1 MKNWKKEIKEI
12 PYKIFDKLM
21 AKRVNEILLISN
33 PYDAFIMEED
43 SRIAERIIA
52 EYQGLNLTK
61 PPKIVWASTEGN
73 ALKTLADNKNINL
86 ILTMPRL
93 EGTNAF
99 DLCRKI
105 KKRYKKRDLPCYLL
119 TNDTGKVITEKI
131 EEYAEY
137 IDETFVWSGDTNLLV
152 AIVKI
157 TEDKMN
163 ADFDTKNANVQI
175 IILIEDSPKYYSS
188 LLPLLY
194 KELVTQTRK
203 VMDDSL
209 NQEDRIRRMRAR
221 PKILH
226 AKNYEEALDIYNKY
240 ADYILSIFS
249 DVRFKKNG
257 IINKEAGILFLSE
270 LCKQKHKIPTLVLSA
285 EENNRIK
292 AEKIS
297 TAFINKNSISLHT
310 DISAFLKNNLGF
322 GDFIFK
328 NSNGTEFGRASS
340 LLEMER
346 MLSDIPDDIIYK
358 HAAKNEFSTWLMARS
373 EVYLAS
379 RIAPLKA
386 EEFGTG
392 KAIRN
397 SLVQHFKELR
407 KNRQRGIVSDFAS
420 DFFDPDFDF
429 IKAGSGS
436 LGGKARG
443 LAFASHLLN
452 QSDYFSEKF
461 PNIIVNIPKTLVIA
475 TQGFDDFIKENRL
488 DKIYD
493 ENMSDEDIV
502 KKFLKGKISKWI
514 EDIAKKFISY
524 VKYPL
529 AVRSSSLLE
538 DAQNHPC
545 AGVYKTYMI
554 PNSAAEPQKRIKRL
568 TDAIKLVYASTY
580 LEASKT
586 FIKNSSNRI
595 EEEKMGVIIQ
605 QVIGKKYKSYF
616 YPAIS
621 GVAQSYNFYPV
632 SYMKQEEGIA
642 FIAAGL
648 GTIVVQGG
656 YSLRFSPRYPQMLP
670 QFSTVDDILK
680 NSQKYFYAL
689 NIDNF
694 PDMFGSAEN
703 ASYNLDDEAVL
714 SKIETDADA
723 ETVPDNSPIK
733 KLSSYFI
740 PQDNKI
746 KDGYSADGYPI
757 LTFANILKYNLFSIP
772 EIITRLL
779 KIGAKGMGCPIEIEF
794 AVNLPDNSNQKP
806 LFALLQIRPMS
817 GAFTEK
823 KFSIKEEDIENG
835 LCYSSNALGNGEIS
849 DIEDIVL
856 VNPKS
861 FDITKTLDIASEI
874 KEINKR
880 LIKENRKYLLIGP
893 GRWGS
898 ADRWLGIPVKWND
911 ISNAGAII
919 ETEFADLKAD
929 PSYGSHFFHNIT
941 SLGVGYMTVKTNNED
956 FIRWEKIDK
965 MPMLK
970 TDRFIKH
977 IRLKKFLT
985 IQIDGATSKALI
997 GLSE

>member
-1 MKNWKKEIKEI
+1 M

-21 AKRVNEILLISN
+21 SKRVNEILLVSN

-43 SRIAERIIA
+43 GRLSERIIY
-52 EYQGLNLTK
+52 EYKGLNLTK
-61 PPKIVWASTEGN
+61 PPKIIRASTAKEAFDKLIAN
-73 ALKTLADNKNINL
+73 PNINL
-86 ILTMPRL
+86 VLTMPRL

-99 DLCRKI
+99 DLCKKI
-105 KKRYKKRDLPCYLL
+105 KKRYKNLPCYLL
-119 TNDTGKVITEKI
+119 THEIGGVMAEKI
-131 EEYAEY
+131 EKYAEY
-137 IDETFVWSGDTNLLV
+137 IDETFVWNGDTNLLV

-163 ADFDTKNANVQI
+163 ADFDTKNANVRV

-188 LLPLLY
+188 LLPFLY
-194 KELVTQTRK
+194 KELVTQTRS

-226 AKNYEEALDIYNKY
+226 AKNYEEARAIYERYK
-240 ADYILSIFS
+240 DYLLSIFS

-257 IINKEAGILFLSE
+257 VINKEAGILFLSKR
-270 LCKQKHKIPTLVLSA
+270 CKANRKAPMLVLSA
-285 EENNRIK
+285 EKNNRKK
-292 AEKIS
+292 AENIS
-297 TAFINKNSISLHT
+297 AVFLNKNSTSLHT
-310 DISAFLKNNLGF
+310 DISAFLKNKLGF

-328 NSNGTEFGRASS
+328 NKDGTEAGRATN

-346 MLSDIPDDIIYK
+346 VLPNIPDDIIYRQ
-358 HAAKNEFSTWLMARS
+358 AAKNEFSTWLMARS
-373 EVYLAS
+373 EVYLAY

-386 EEFGTG
+386 EKFGTG
-392 KAIRN
+392 KAIKE
-397 SLVQHFKELR
+397 SLIQHFKDLR
-407 KNRQRGIVSDFAS
+407 KNRQKGIVTDFVS
-420 DFFDPDFDF
+420 DFFDPDSDF

-443 LAFASHLLN
+443 LAFASHLLHQN
-452 QSDYFSEKF
+452 NYFSEKF
-461 PNIIVNIPKTLVIA
+461 PNVTVSIPRTLVIA

-488 DKIYD
+488 DKIYNENITD
-493 ENMSDEDIV
+493 EEAAKRFLNGKIPRWIEDIV
-502 KKFLKGKISKWI
+502 KQ
-514 EDIAKKFISY
+514 FISY

-545 AGVYKTYMI
+545 AGIYKTYMI
-554 PNSAAEPQKRIKRL
+554 PNSAVDPEKRIKRL

-580 LEASKT
+580 LEAPKT
-586 FIKNSSNRI
+586 FIKNSLNRI
-595 EEEKMGVIIQ
+595 EEEKMGIIIQ
-605 QVIGKKYKSYF
+605 QIIGKKYKSYF
-616 YPAIS
+616 YPAVS

-632 SYMKQEEGIA
+632 SHMKQEEGIA

-656 YSLRFSPRYPQMLP
+656 YSLRFSPEYPQILP
-670 QFSTVDDILK
+670 QFSTVEDILK

-689 NIDNF
+689 NIDDF
-694 PDMFGSAEN
+694 PNIFGSAGN
-703 ASYNLDDEAVL
+703 VSYNLDDEAAL

-723 ETVPDNSPIK
+723 EIIPDNSPIK
-733 KLSSYFI
+733 SLSSYFI

-779 KIGAKGMGCPIEIEF
+779 QIGAKGMGCPVEIEF
-794 AVNLPDNSNQKP
+794 AVNLPDNDNDNP

-817 GAFTEK
+817 GAFVKK
-823 KFSIKEEDIENG
+823 KFSIKTENITKG

-849 DIEDIVL
+849 DIADIIL

-861 FDITKTLDIASEI
+861 FDITKTIDIALEI
-874 KEINKR
+874 KEFNKR
-880 LIKENRKYLLIGP
+880 LAKKNRKYLLIGP

-898 ADRWLGIPVKWND
+898 SDRWLGIPVKWND

-956 FIRWEKIDK
+956 FIKWEQMDK
-965 MPMLK
+965 MPALK
-970 TDRFIKH
+970 TGCFIKH
-977 IRLKKFLT
+977 IRLKKPL
-985 IQIDGATSKALI
+985 IIKIDGKTSKSLI
-997 GLSE
+997 KLYE

>member
-1 MKNWKKEIKEI
+1 
-12 PYKIFDKLM
+12 
-21 AKRVNEILLISN
+21 
-33 PYDAFIMEED
+33 
-43 SRIAERIIA
+43 
-52 EYQGLNLTK
+52 
-61 PPKIVWASTEGN
+61 
-73 ALKTLADNKNINL
+73 
-86 ILTMPRL
+86 
-93 EGTNAF
+93 
-99 DLCRKI
+99 
-105 KKRYKKRDLPCYLL
+105 
-119 TNDTGKVITEKI
+119 
-131 EEYAEY
+131 
-137 IDETFVWSGDTNLLV
+137 
-152 AIVKI
+152 
-157 TEDKMN
+157 
-163 ADFDTKNANVQI
+163 
-175 IILIEDSPKYYSS
+175 
-188 LLPLLY
+188 
-194 KELVTQTRK
+194 
-203 VMDDSL
+203 MDDSL

-226 AKNYEEALDIYNKY
+226 AKNYEEALNIYNQYK
-240 ADYILSIFS
+240 DYLLSIFS
-249 DVRFKKNG
+249 DVRFKKNEA
-257 IINKEAGILFLSE
+257 INKEAGILFLSE
-270 LCKQKHKIPTLVLSA
+270 TCKENYKIPTLVLSA
-285 EENNRIK
+285 EENNRKK

-297 TAFINKNSISLHT
+297 AVFLNKNSISLHT
-310 DISAFLKNNLGF
+310 DIRAFLKKHLGF

-328 NSNGTEFGRASS
+328 NKNGTEFGRAAS

-346 MLSDIPDDIIYK
+346 MLPDIPDDIIYK

-373 EVYLAS
+373 EVYLAPQ
-379 RIAPLKA
+379 IAQLKA
-386 EEFGTG
+386 EDFGTG

-397 SLVQHFKELR
+397 TLIQHFKELR
-407 KNRQRGIVSDFAS
+407 KNRQRGIVTDFAS
-420 DFFDPDFDF
+420 DFFDPDSEF

-443 LAFASHLLN
+443 LAFAFHLLN
-452 QSDYFSEKF
+452 QNNYLSEKF
-461 PNIIVNIPKTLVIA
+461 PNITVNIPQTLVIA
-475 TQGFDDFIKENRL
+475 TQGFDDFIEKNKL

-493 ENMSDEDIV
+493 ENIPDEEV
-502 KKFLKGKISKWI
+502 AKRFLNGTIPKWV
-514 EDIAKKFISY
+514 EDIARKFISH

-554 PNSAAEPQKRIKRL
+554 PNSAAEPEKRIKRL

-580 LEASKT
+580 LEAPKT

-605 QVIGKKYKSYF
+605 QIIGKKYKSYF

-656 YSLRFSPRYPQMLP
+656 YSLRFSPKYPQMLP
-670 QFSTVDDILK
+670 QFSTVEDILK

-694 PDMFGSAEN
+694 PDIFGSAEN
-703 ASYNLDDEAVL
+703 ASYHLDDEASL

-723 ETVPDNSPIK
+723 AIIPNNSPIK

-772 EIITRLL
+772 KIITRLL
-779 KIGAKGMGCPIEIEF
+779 QIGAKGMGCPIEIEF
-794 AVNLPDNSNQKP
+794 AVNLPDNNNQKP

-817 GAFTEK
+817 GAFTK
-823 KFSIKEEDIENG
+823 KNFSIKKEDIKNG

-849 DIEDIVL
+849 DIADIIL

-861 FDITKTLDIASEI
+861 FDITKTLDIALEI
-874 KEINKR
+874 KEFNKR
-880 LIKENRKYLLIGP
+880 LVKENRKYLLIGP

-956 FIRWEKIDK
+956 FIKWEQMDK
-965 MPMLK
+965 MPALR

-977 IRLKKFLT
+977 IRLKKPLIIT
-985 IQIDGATSKALI
+985 IDGKTSKSLI
-997 GLSE
+997 KLYE